1 MSNNNNLFRNLRQTN
16 SVDSQSESG
25 SNRSRRPLSHHETT
39 DDDSSDY
46 SLTDDE
52 SLDGTIKQ
60 KVRIF
65 YYNIICYN
73 IIIIIHLFSRLIVIY
88 HWRITM
94 HLGRQMLH

>member
-1 MSNNNNLFRNLRQTN
+1 LFLLLLFIEYYVSAKYFNIINVYRNLRQTHSLDN
-16 SVDSQSESG
+16 QSENG

-60 KVRIF
+60 K
-65 YYNIICYN
+65 
-73 IIIIIHLFSRLIVIY
+73 IVS
-88 HWRITM
+88 
-94 HLGRQMLH
+94 

>member
-1 MSNNNNLFRNLRQTN
+1 MFKFILIILNWCRNLRQTN
-16 SVDSQSESG
+16 SMDNQSETG

-60 KVRIF
+60 KVNFIRINCYNHCNTLL
-65 YYNIICYN
+65 YYN
-73 IIIIIHLFSRLIVIY
+73 RQIVIY
-88 HWRITM
+88 H
-94 HLGRQMLH
+94 